1 MRDSEKLIKLTD
13 KLAKNSG
20 IKDRLTFSIIIVTI
34 YKNLDLYQINEMIQG
49 WLKQEVSNQKDLLET
64 ILKDFEQTKICPNL
78 KIKLEQII
86 LA

>member
-34 YKNLDLYQINEMIQG
+34 YKNLDLSQINEMIQG

>member
-34 YKNLDLYQINEMIQG
+34 YKNLDLSQINEMIQG
-49 WLKQEVSNQKDLLET
+49 WLKQGVSNQKDLLET
-64 ILKDFEQTKICPNL
+64 ILRDFEQTKICPNL
-78 KIKLEQII
+78 KVKLEQII